1 MAARQGVA
9 ATPAFVPRSSGMD
22 QKEWE
27 ERLDRYADRTAHA
40 VRQGVNILEDAFEKG
55 KETLKE
61 ESAPGAGTDDLADAT
76 GETPPRKGSARLG
89 VVLVFLGIAWLLH
102 SLGIF
107 DQPVFPIL
115 LIVAGIYFIVR
126 TK

>member
-1 MAARQGVA
+1 
-9 ATPAFVPRSSGMD
+9 
-22 QKEWE
+22 
-27 ERLDRYADRTAHA
+27 
-40 VRQGVNILEDAFEKG
+40 
-55 KETLKE
+55 
-61 ESAPGAGTDDLADAT
+61 
-76 GETPPRKGSARLG
+76 